1 MLPTPRLAGEARVL
15 SSPVVP
21 LPGPDDHADEPGF
34 SVPPPL
40 DDRLWRHPSELR
52 VLGLGVPDRRRFP
65 FWRAVVAGVV
75 GALVTLAVLALLG
88 RLDGGDDRA
97 DPAVIRQ
104 AVTPVAAPVGGSG
117 SVVRIAEEVRPAI
130 AEVRVEGDGAASSGS
145 AVLYR
150 DDGHL
155 LTNAH
160 VVADARSIDVS
171 LADGSTHRARLVGSD
186 EHTDIAVLR
195 IPATPDGEA
204 YPTAVLG
211 TAADLAVGQPVVA
224 IGSPLGLAGG
234 SSVTTGVV
242 SALGREVEAEG
253 SSLLDMVQTD
263 AAISPGSSGGAL
275 LDGTGAVIGITT
287 AVAVSEVGAEGL
299 GFATPVDVARSVA
312 EDIITSGHA
321 VHVWLGVQ
329 GSDLDR
335 RSAEDLGV
343 DGGARVEEVVEGSP
357 AAEAGVTPSDV
368 IVQVEDEAVASMSA
382 LVIALRQRDPGD
394 AVALEVVRDGDRR
407 QVVVDRVERPA

>member
-1 MLPTPRLAGEARVL
+1 
-15 SSPVVP
+15 VP
-21 LPGPDDHADEPGF
+21 LPGPDDPTDDVRF
-34 SVPPPL
+34 SVPPPP

-52 VLGLGVPDRRRFP
+52 VLGLGRGDERRSP
-65 FWRAVVAGVV
+65 VWLVLAAGVA
-75 GALVTLAVLALLG
+75 GALVTLGVLALLG
-88 RLDGGDDRA
+88 RLGEGEDRA
-97 DPAVIRQ
+97 DPAVIRE
-104 AVTPVAAPVGGSG
+104 AARPAAAPLAGSA

-130 AEVRVEGDGAASSGS
+130 AKVRVRGDDAASSGS

-160 VVADARSIDVS
+160 VVEGADAIEVS
-171 LADGSTHRARLVGSD
+171 LADGSMHEASVVGTD
-186 EHTDIAVLR
+186 QLTDIAVLR
-195 IPATPDGEA
+195 IATAADGRP

-211 TAADLAVGQPVVA
+211 TAVDLAVGQPVVA

-253 SSLLDMVQTD
+253 TSLLDMVQTD

-275 LDGTGAVIGITT
+275 VDGTGAVIGITT
-287 AVAVSEVGAEGL
+287 AVGVSEVGAEGL
-299 GFATPVDVARSVA
+299 GFAVPVDVARSVA
-312 EDIITSGHA
+312 EEIITTGRA
-321 VHVWLGVQ
+321 VHVWLGVT

-343 DGGARVEEVVEGSP
+343 RGGARVEQVVDGSP
-357 AAEAGVTPSDV
+357 ADEAGVVPSDV
-368 IVQVEDEAVASMSA
+368 VVAVEEEPVASMSA
-382 LVIALRQRDPGD
+382 LVIALRERDPGD
-394 AVALEVVRDGDRR
+394 EVALEVLRDGDRR
-407 QVVVDRVERPA
+407 QVTVSLVERPS

>member
-1 MLPTPRLAGEARVL
+1 
-15 SSPVVP
+15 
-21 LPGPDDHADEPGF
+21 
-34 SVPPPL
+34 
-40 DDRLWRHPSELR
+40 

-130 AEVRVEGDGAASSGS
+130 AEVRVEGGGAASSGS

-160 VVADARSIDVS
+160 VVADARSIEVS

-186 EHTDIAVLR
+186 EYTDIAVLR
-195 IPATPDGEA
+195 IPAAPDGEA

-407 QVVVDRVERPA
+407 QVVVDLVERP

>member
-1 MLPTPRLAGEARVL
+1 
-15 SSPVVP
+15 VP
-21 LPGPDDHADEPGF
+21 LPGPDDPTDDVRF
-34 SVPPPL
+34 SVPPPP

-52 VLGLGVPDRRRFP
+52 VLGLGRGDERRSP
-65 FWRAVVAGVV
+65 VWLVLAAGVA
-75 GALVTLAVLALLG
+75 GALVTLGVLALLG
-88 RLDGGDDRA
+88 RLGEGEDRA
-97 DPAVIRQ
+97 DPAVIRE
-104 AVTPVAAPVGGSG
+104 AARPAAAPLAGSA

-130 AEVRVEGDGAASSGS
+130 AKVRVRGDDAASSGS

-160 VVADARSIDVS
+160 VVEGADAIEVS
-171 LADGSTHRARLVGSD
+171 LADGSMHEASVVGTD
-186 EHTDIAVLR
+186 QLTDIAVLR
-195 IPATPDGEA
+195 IATAADGRP

-211 TAADLAVGQPVVA
+211 TAVDLAVGQPVVA

-253 SSLLDMVQTD
+253 TSLLDMVQTD

-275 LDGTGAVIGITT
+275 VDGTGAVIGITT
-287 AVAVSEVGAEGL
+287 AVGVSEVGAEGL
-299 GFATPVDVARSVA
+299 GFAVPVDVARSVA
-312 EDIITSGHA
+312 EEIITTGRA
-321 VHVWLGVQ
+321 VHVWLGVT

-343 DGGARVEEVVEGSP
+343 RGGARVEQVVDGSP
-357 AAEAGVTPSDV
+357 ADEAGVVPSDV
-368 IVQVEDEAVASMSA
+368 VVAVEEEPVASMSA
-382 LVIALRQRDPGD
+382 LVIALRERDPGD
-394 AVALEVVRDGDRR
+394 EVALEVLRDGDRR
-407 QVVVDRVERPA
+407 QVTVALVERPS

>member
-1 MLPTPRLAGEARVL
+1 
-15 SSPVVP
+15 VP
-21 LPGPDDHADEPGF
+21 LPGPDDPTDDVRF
-34 SVPPPL
+34 SVPPPP

-52 VLGLGVPDRRRFP
+52 VLGLGRADQRRSP
-65 FWRAVVAGVV
+65 LWLVLAAGVA
-75 GALVTLAVLALLG
+75 GALVTLGVLALLG
-88 RLDGGDDRA
+88 RLGEGEDRA
-97 DPAVIRQ
+97 DPAVIRE
-104 AVTPVAAPVGGSG
+104 AARPAAAPLAGSA

-130 AEVRVEGDGAASSGS
+130 AKVRVRGDDAASSGS

-160 VVADARSIDVS
+160 VVEGADAIEVS
-171 LADGSTHRARLVGSD
+171 LADGSMHEASVVGTD
-186 EHTDIAVLR
+186 QLTDIAVLR
-195 IPATPDGEA
+195 IATAADGRP

-211 TAADLAVGQPVVA
+211 TAVDLAVGQPVVA

-253 SSLLDMVQTD
+253 TSLLDMVQTD

-275 LDGTGAVIGITT
+275 VDGTGAVIGITT
-287 AVAVSEVGAEGL
+287 AVGVSEVGAEGL
-299 GFATPVDVARSVA
+299 GFAVPVDVARSVA
-312 EDIITSGHA
+312 EEIITTGRA
-321 VHVWLGVQ
+321 VHVWLGVT

-343 DGGARVEEVVEGSP
+343 RGGARVEQVVDGSP
-357 AAEAGVTPSDV
+357 ADEAGVVPSDV
-368 IVQVEDEAVASMSA
+368 VVAVEEEPVASMSA
-382 LVIALRQRDPGD
+382 LVIALRERDPGD
-394 AVALEVVRDGDRR
+394 EVALEVLRDGDRR
-407 QVVVDRVERPA
+407 QVTVALVERPS

>member
-1 MLPTPRLAGEARVL
+1 V
-15 SSPVVP
+15 S
-21 LPGPDDHADEPGF
+21 LPGPDEPTDDVGY

-40 DDRLWRHPSELR
+40 DDRLWRHPSELA
-52 VLGLGVPDRRRFP
+52 VLDLGPERRRRGP
-65 FWRAVVAGVV
+65 VWRAFLAGVA

-88 RLDGGDDRA
+88 RLGGGGERA
-97 DPAVIRQ
+97 APAVIRQ
-104 AVTPVAAPVGGSG
+104 AARPAAAPVGRSA

-130 AEVRVEGDGAASSGS
+130 AEVRVEGGTSEAASGS

-160 VVADARSIDVS
+160 VVEGADRVEVS
-171 LADGSTHRARLVGSD
+171 LADGSTHAARVVGSD
-186 EHTDIAVLR
+186 EVTDIAVLR
-195 IPATPDGEA
+195 IPAAPEGEP

-211 TAADLAVGQPVVA
+211 TAVDLAVGQPVVA

-242 SALGREVEAEG
+242 SAVGREVEAEG
-253 SSLLDMVQTD
+253 TALLDMVQTD

-287 AVAVSEVGAEGL
+287 AVGVTEAGAEGL
-299 GFATPVDVARSVA
+299 GFATPVDVARSVG
-312 EDIITSGHA
+312 EDIIARGRA
-321 VHVWLGVQ
+321 VHVWLGID

-335 RSAEDLGV
+335 RSAAELDV
-343 DGGARVEEVVEGSP
+343 DGGARVEEVVAHSP
-357 AAEAGVTPSDV
+357 AAVAGVAPADV
-368 IVQVEDEAVASMSA
+368 IVGVEGQEVASMSA
-382 LVIALRQRDPGD
+382 LVLALRGRDPGD
-394 AVALEVVRDGDRR
+394 EVVLDVVRDGERR
-407 QVVVDRVERPA
+407 EVAVALVERP

>member
-1 MLPTPRLAGEARVL
+1 
-15 SSPVVP
+15 VP
-21 LPGPDDHADEPGF
+21 LPGPDDPTDDVRF
-34 SVPPPL
+34 SVPPPP

-52 VLGLGVPDRRRFP
+52 VLGLGRGDERRSP
-65 FWRAVVAGVV
+65 VWLVLAAGVA
-75 GALVTLAVLALLG
+75 GALVTLGVLALLG
-88 RLDGGDDRA
+88 RLGEGEDRA
-97 DPAVIRQ
+97 DPAVIRE
-104 AVTPVAAPVGGSG
+104 AARPAAAPLAGSA

-130 AEVRVEGDGAASSGS
+130 AKVRVRGDQAASSGS

-160 VVADARSIDVS
+160 VVEGADAIEVS
-171 LADGSTHRARLVGSD
+171 LADGSMHEASVVGTD
-186 EHTDIAVLR
+186 QLTDIAVLR
-195 IPATPDGEA
+195 IATAADGRP

-211 TAADLAVGQPVVA
+211 TAVDLAVGQPVVA

-253 SSLLDMVQTD
+253 TSLLDMVQTD

-275 LDGTGAVIGITT
+275 VDGTGAVIGITT
-287 AVAVSEVGAEGL
+287 AVGVSEVGAEGL
-299 GFATPVDVARSVA
+299 GFAVPVDVARSVA
-312 EDIITSGHA
+312 EEIITTGRA
-321 VHVWLGVQ
+321 VHVWLGVT

-343 DGGARVEEVVEGSP
+343 RGGARVEQVVDGSP
-357 AAEAGVTPSDV
+357 ADEAGVVPSDV
-368 IVQVEDEAVASMSA
+368 VVAVEEEPVASMSA
-382 LVIALRQRDPGD
+382 LVIALRERDPGD
-394 AVALEVVRDGDRR
+394 EVALEVLRDGDRR
-407 QVVVDRVERPA
+407 QVTVALVERPS

>member
-1 MLPTPRLAGEARVL
+1 MRVL

-21 LPGPDDHADEPGF
+21 LPGPDDHADDLGY

-52 VLGLGVPDRRRFP
+52 VLGLGPAERRRSP
-65 FWRAVVAGVV
+65 LWRAFLAGVAG
-75 GALVTLAVLALLG
+75 AIVTLAVLALLG

-97 DPAVIRQ
+97 APAVIRQ
-104 AVTPVAAPVGGSG
+104 AASPAAAPVAGSA

-130 AEVRVEGDGAASSGS
+130 AKVRVEGQATASSGS

-160 VVADARSIDVS
+160 VVADADSIEVS
-171 LADGSTHRARLVGSD
+171 LADGSTHEARVEGTD
-186 EHTDIAVLR
+186 ELTDIAVLR
-195 IPATPDGEA
+195 IPGAPDGEP

-287 AVAVSEVGAEGL
+287 AVGVSEVGAEGL

-312 EDIITSGHA
+312 EDIIASGRA
-321 VHVWLGVQ
+321 VHVWLGVH

-335 RSAEDLGV
+335 RSAEDMGV
-343 DGGARVEEVVEGSP
+343 DGGARVERVVDGSP

-368 IVQVEDEAVASMSA
+368 ILRVEEEAVASMSA
-382 LVIALRQRDPGD
+382 LVIALRERDPGD
-394 AVALEVVRDGDRR
+394 EVSLEVLHDGDRR
-407 QVVVDRVERPA
+407 QVVVGLVERPG

>member
-1 MLPTPRLAGEARVL
+1 M
-15 SSPVVP
+15 P
-21 LPGPDDHADEPGF
+21 LPGPDDPTDDVRF
-34 SVPPPL
+34 SVPPPP

-52 VLGLGVPDRRRFP
+52 VLGMGGGDQRRSP
-65 FWRAVVAGVV
+65 VWLVLAAGVA
-75 GALVTLAVLALLG
+75 GALVTLGVLALLG
-88 RLDGGDDRA
+88 RLGEGEDRA
-97 DPAVIRQ
+97 DPAVIRE
-104 AVTPVAAPVGGSG
+104 AARPAAAPLAGSA

-130 AEVRVEGDGAASSGS
+130 AKVRVRGDASASSGS

-160 VVADARSIDVS
+160 VVEGADAIEVS
-171 LADGSTHRARLVGSD
+171 LADGSMHEASVVGTD
-186 EHTDIAVLR
+186 QLTDIAVLR
-195 IPATPDGEA
+195 IATAADGRP

-211 TAADLAVGQPVVA
+211 TAVDLAVGQPVVA

-253 SSLLDMVQTD
+253 TSLLDMVQTD

-275 LDGTGAVIGITT
+275 VDGTGAVIGITT
-287 AVAVSEVGAEGL
+287 AVGVSEVGAEGL
-299 GFATPVDVARSVA
+299 GFAVPVDVARSVA
-312 EDIITSGHA
+312 EEIITTGRA
-321 VHVWLGVQ
+321 VHVWLGVT

-343 DGGARVEEVVEGSP
+343 RGGARVEQVVDGSP
-357 AAEAGVTPSDV
+357 ADEAGVVPSDV
-368 IVQVEDEAVASMSA
+368 VVAVEEEPVASMSA
-382 LVIALRQRDPGD
+382 LVIALRERDPGD
-394 AVALEVVRDGDRR
+394 EVALEVLRDGDRR
-407 QVVVDRVERPA
+407 QVTVALVERPS

>member
-1 MLPTPRLAGEARVL
+1 M
-15 SSPVVP
+15 P
-21 LPGPDDHADEPGF
+21 LPGPDDHADDLGY

-52 VLGLGVPDRRRFP
+52 VLGLAPAERRRSP
-65 FWRAVVAGVV
+65 LWRALLAGVAG
-75 GALVTLAVLALLG
+75 AIVTLVVLALLG
-88 RLDGGDDRA
+88 RLDGGDDRTA
-97 DPAVIRQ
+97 PAVIRQ
-104 AVTPVAAPVGGSG
+104 AVRPVAAPVGGSA

-130 AEVRVEGDGAASSGS
+130 AKVRVEGDAATSSGS

-160 VVADARSIDVS
+160 VVADARSIEVS
-171 LADGSTHRARLVGSD
+171 LADGSTHQARVVGSD
-186 EHTDIAVLR
+186 EATDIAVLR
-195 IPATPDGEA
+195 IPGPPDGEP

-242 SALGREVEAEG
+242 SALAREVDAEG

-287 AVAVSEVGAEGL
+287 AVGVSEVGAEGL

-312 EDIITSGHA
+312 EDIIASGRA
-321 VHVWLGVQ
+321 VHVWLGVH

-343 DGGARVEEVVEGSP
+343 DGGARVERVVDGSP

-368 IVQVEDEAVASMSA
+368 IVGVEEEPVASMSG
-382 LVIALRQRDPGD
+382 LVIALRERDPGD
-394 AVALEVVRDGDRR
+394 EVGLEVLRDGDRR
-407 QVVVDRVERPA
+407 QVTVGLVERPR

>member
-1 MLPTPRLAGEARVL
+1 M
-15 SSPVVP
+15 P
-21 LPGPDDHADEPGF
+21 LPGPDDAADDVGY

-52 VLGLGVPDRRRFP
+52 VLGLAPPERPRSSL
-65 FWRAVVAGVV
+65 WRTLLAGVA
-75 GALVTLAVLALLG
+75 GALVTLAALAVLGLL
-88 RLDGGDDRA
+88 DDDERA
-97 DPAVIRQ
+97 APAVIRQ
-104 AVTPVAAPVGGSG
+104 AARPASAPVAGSG
-117 SVVRIAEEVRPAI
+117 SVVRIAAEVRPAI
-130 AEVRVEGDGAASSGS
+130 AKVRVEGGGATSSGS

-150 DDGHL
+150 DDGHF

-160 VVADARSIDVS
+160 VVEGADSIEVS
-171 LADGSTHRARLVGSD
+171 LADGSTHEAGVVGTD
-186 EHTDIAVLR
+186 EVTDIAVLR
-195 IPATPDGEA
+195 IPHRDGDP

-224 IGSPLGLAGG
+224 IGSPLGLSGG

-253 SSLLDMVQTD
+253 TSLLDMVQTD

-287 AVAVSEVGAEGL
+287 AVGVSEVGAEGL

-312 EDIITSGHA
+312 EDIITTGRA
-321 VHVWLGVQ
+321 VHAWLGVR
-329 GSDLDR
+329 GSDLDQ

-343 DGGARVEEVVEGSP
+343 RGGARVEQVVAGSP
-357 AAEAGVTPSDV
+357 ADDAGVIPSDV
-368 IVQVEDEAVASMSA
+368 IVAVEEEAVASMSG
-382 LVIALRQRDPGD
+382 LVIALRERHPGD
-394 AVALEVVRDGDRR
+394 EVALDVVRDGAGRR
-407 QVVVDRVERPA
+407 VTVALVERPA

>member
-1 MLPTPRLAGEARVL
+1 M
-15 SSPVVP
+15 P
-21 LPGPDDHADEPGF
+21 LPGPDDQTDDVGY

-52 VLGLGVPDRRRFP
+52 VLGLASPERRRSIL
-65 FWRAVVAGVV
+65 WWALVAGAA
-75 GALVTLAVLALLG
+75 GALVTLAALALLG
-88 RLDGGDDRA
+88 RLDGDDERSA
-97 DPAVIRQ
+97 PAVIRQ
-104 AVTPVAAPVGGSG
+104 AARPALAPVTGTA

-130 AEVRVEGDGAASSGS
+130 AKVRVEGAASASSAS

-160 VVADARSIDVS
+160 VVEGADAIEVY
-171 LADGSTHRARLVGSD
+171 LADGSTHRARVVGSD
-186 EHTDIAVLR
+186 EVTDIAVLR
-195 IPATPDGEA
+195 IPAAPPGEP

-253 SSLLDMVQTD
+253 TSLHDMVQTD

-275 LDGTGAVIGITT
+275 LDGTGAVIAITS
-287 AVAVSEVGAEGL
+287 AVGVSEVGAEGL
-299 GFATPVDVARSVA
+299 GFATPIDVARSVA
-312 EDIITSGHA
+312 EDIITTGHA
-321 VHVWLGVQ
+321 VHAWLGVQ

-343 DGGARVEEVVEGSP
+343 RGGARVEQVVEGSP
-357 AAEAGVTPSDV
+357 AHEAGVTPSDV
-368 IVQVEDEAVASMSA
+368 IVGVEGESLASMSA
-382 LVIALRQRDPGD
+382 LVIALREREPGD
-394 AVALEVVRDGDRR
+394 QVALEVVRSGEHRR
-407 QVVVDRVERPA
+407 VTVALVERPR

>member
-1 MLPTPRLAGEARVL
+1 
-15 SSPVVP
+15 VP
-21 LPGPDDHADEPGF
+21 LPGPDDPTDDVGY

-52 VLGLGVPDRRRFP
+52 VLGLASAERRRSAL
-65 FWRAVVAGVV
+65 WWALLAGAA

-88 RLDGGDDRA
+88 RLDGDDDRA
-97 DPAVIRQ
+97 APAAIRQ
-104 AVTPVAAPVGGSG
+104 AARPVLAPVAGSA

-130 AEVRVEGDGAASSGS
+130 AKVRVEGAASASSAS

-160 VVADARSIDVS
+160 VVEGADSVEVA
-171 LADGSTHRARLVGSD
+171 LADGTTREARVVGSD
-186 EHTDIAVLR
+186 EVTDIAVLR
-195 IPATPDGEA
+195 IPAAPAGER

-211 TAADLAVGQPVVA
+211 TAVDLAVGQPVVA

-253 SSLLDMVQTD
+253 TSLLDMVQTD
-263 AAISPGSSGGAL
+263 AAIAPGSSGGAL

-287 AVAVSEVGAEGL
+287 AVGVSEVGTEGL

-312 EDIITSGHA
+312 EDIIATGDA
-321 VHVWLGVQ
+321 VHAWLGVR
-329 GSDLDR
+329 GSDLDQ
-335 RSAEDLGV
+335 RSADDLGV
-343 DGGARVEEVVEGSP
+343 PGGARVEQVVDGSP
-357 AAEAGVTPSDV
+357 ADEAGVTPSDV
-368 IVQVEDEAVASMSA
+368 VVGVEDEAVGSMSA
-382 LVIALRQRDPGD
+382 LVIALREREPGD
-394 AVALEVVRDGDRR
+394 EVALEVLRGGDRR
-407 QVVVDRVERPA
+407 RVTVALVERPG

>member
-1 MLPTPRLAGEARVL
+1 
-15 SSPVVP
+15 VP
-21 LPGPDDHADEPGF
+21 LPGPDDPTDDVRF
-34 SVPPPL
+34 SVPPPP

-52 VLGLGVPDRRRFP
+52 VLGLGRGDQRRSP
-65 FWRAVVAGVV
+65 VWLVLAAGVA
-75 GALVTLAVLALLG
+75 GALVTLGVLALLG
-88 RLDGGDDRA
+88 RLGEGEDRA
-97 DPAVIRQ
+97 DPAVIRE
-104 AVTPVAAPVGGSG
+104 AARPAAAPLAGSA

-130 AEVRVEGDGAASSGS
+130 AKVRVRGDDAASSGS

-160 VVADARSIDVS
+160 VVEGADAIEVS
-171 LADGSTHRARLVGSD
+171 LADGSMHEASVVGTD
-186 EHTDIAVLR
+186 QLTDIAVLR
-195 IPATPDGEA
+195 IATAADGRP

-211 TAADLAVGQPVVA
+211 TAVDLAVGQPVVA

-253 SSLLDMVQTD
+253 TSLLDMVQTD

-275 LDGTGAVIGITT
+275 VDGTGAVIGITT
-287 AVAVSEVGAEGL
+287 AVGVSEVGAEGL
-299 GFATPVDVARSVA
+299 GFAVPVDVARSVA
-312 EDIITSGHA
+312 EEIITTGRA
-321 VHVWLGVQ
+321 VHVWLGVT

-343 DGGARVEEVVEGSP
+343 RGGARVEQVVDGSP
-357 AAEAGVTPSDV
+357 ADEAGVVPSDV
-368 IVQVEDEAVASMSA
+368 VVAVEEEPVASMSA
-382 LVIALRQRDPGD
+382 LVIALRERDPGD
-394 AVALEVVRDGDRR
+394 EVALEVLRDGDRR
-407 QVVVDRVERPA
+407 QVTVSLVERPS